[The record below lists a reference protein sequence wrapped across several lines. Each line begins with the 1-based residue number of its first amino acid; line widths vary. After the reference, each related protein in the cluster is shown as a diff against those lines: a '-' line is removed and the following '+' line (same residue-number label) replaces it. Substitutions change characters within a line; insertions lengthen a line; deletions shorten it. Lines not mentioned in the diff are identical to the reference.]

1 MGYSTSVSK
10 DFKTSIIASCFKKNK
25 KKKEE
30 NMFGYFTAFKT
41 SLGSPILGSM
51 VYGYC
56 ICSMI
61 FLLFIL

>member
-1 MGYSTSVSK
+1 
-10 DFKTSIIASCFKKNK
+10 
-25 KKKEE
+25 
-30 NMFGYFTAFKT
+30 MFGYFTAFKA

-61 FLLFIL
+61 LLLFIL